1 MFPYATSESQLSP
14 FGCHPLLPGLRDWGW
29 WASPDPVFLPNFLSR
44 NPWPRRL
51 HFPLSA
57 HCPVPTAAGT
67 ATGQTKFDRQA
78 LNMQGDGELYRR
90 PGGGGNQW
98 GSPYRP
104 SSILPPQRE
113 SSLSCS
119 WMQGDECHSWPST
132 ISSFFVRCWVQRKN
146 LFVHSFPGTHFT
158 HSLLYLPGHSLSA
171 H

>member
-98 GSPYRP
+98 GCPYRP
-104 SSILPPQRE
+104 SFIL
-113 SSLSCS
+113 LLK
-119 WMQGDECHSWPST
+119 G
-132 ISSFFVRCWVQRKN
+132 VK
-146 LFVHSFPGTHFT
+146 
-158 HSLLYLPGHSLSA
+158 SLLLLDA
-171 H
+171 R